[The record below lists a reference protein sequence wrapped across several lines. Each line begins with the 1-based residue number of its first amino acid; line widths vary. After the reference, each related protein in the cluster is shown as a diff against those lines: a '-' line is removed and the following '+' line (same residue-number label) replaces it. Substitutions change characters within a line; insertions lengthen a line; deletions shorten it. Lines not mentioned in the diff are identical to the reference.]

1 MRIVFV
7 LMWVVTMQMTSAA
20 FAQQS
25 SSAPMD
31 VARFATLKA
40 AAAKAD
46 GSGWAKVAYQ
56 EYINGLIDGLIDKEG
71 DKFCLPANI
80 KSARAEIIFKEL
92 SADVEDAVKATTPK
106 DLVAVATRKFL
117 AQKYPCKR

>member
-1 MRIVFV
+1 MRIVLVSLWV
-7 LMWVVTMQMTSAA
+7 LMMQMSGPA

-25 SSAPMD
+25 SAMPMD
-31 VARFATLKA
+31 VARLATLKA
-40 AAAKAD
+40 AASKP
-46 GSGWAKVAYQ
+46 GESGWAKVAYR

-71 DKFCLPANI
+71 DKFCLPSSIRA
-80 KSARAEIIFKEL
+80 ARAEIMFKEL

-106 DLVAVATRKFL
+106 DLVAVAVRKFL

>member
-1 MRIVFV
+1 MRVVFV
-7 LMWVVTMQMTSAA
+7 SIWVSMMLMASAVS
-20 FAQQS
+20 AQQS
-25 SSAPMD
+25 SAAPMD
-31 VARFATLKA
+31 VARLATLKA
-40 AAAKAD
+40 ASSRP
-46 GSGWAKVAYQ
+46 GESGWAKVAYQ

-80 KSARAEIIFKEL
+80 KSARADIIFKEL
-92 SADVEDAVKATTPK
+92 SADVEDSVKSATPK